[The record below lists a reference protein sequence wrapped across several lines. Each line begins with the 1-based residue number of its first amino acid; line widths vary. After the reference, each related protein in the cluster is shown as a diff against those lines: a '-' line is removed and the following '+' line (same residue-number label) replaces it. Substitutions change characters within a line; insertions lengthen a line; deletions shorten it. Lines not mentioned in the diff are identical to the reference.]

1 MICRCMMC
9 QRDVQTRRKIG
20 AGSLILVL
28 VTAGLWILAIPF
40 YRQRCPICSGSM
52 FSGVEQGTAV
62 ADRVAERQR
71 KTYALLA
78 LFVVVIVLANVFGAR
93 A

>member
-20 AGSLILVL
+20 AGSVILVL
-28 VTAGLWILAIPF
+28 VTAGVWILAIPF

-52 FSGVEQGTAV
+52 FAGIEEGTAV
-62 ADRVAERQR
+62 ADQVAGYKMRN
-71 KTYALLA
+71 LLI
-78 LFVVVIVLANVFGAR
+78 LGIFVAIIVISNLRG
-93 A
+93 

>member
-20 AGSLILVL
+20 AGSVILVL

-52 FSGVEQGTAV
+52 FGEVEQGTAV
-62 ADRVAERQR
+62 ADRVAGYKMRN
-71 KTYALLA
+71 LLI
-78 LFVVVIVLANVFGAR
+78 LGILVGIIVLSNLRG
-93 A
+93 

>member
-9 QRDVQTRRKIG
+9 RRDVQTRRKIG
-20 AGSLILVL
+20 AGSVILVL

-52 FSGVEQGTAV
+52 FGEVEQGTAV
-62 ADRVAERQR
+62 ADRVAGYKMRN
-71 KTYALLA
+71 LLILGILVA
-78 LFVVVIVLANVFGAR
+78 IIVISNVRG
-93 A
+93 